1 MRALIS
7 LLLFVIPDSIEA
19 QDPPPR
25 IENLGV
31 GCCRMRIWA
40 VEGQA
45 EGTFQG
51 LRGTTRLTLS
61 PCKGSLCPGIGAID
75 STIAFQRNTAIEVYA
90 GRAVEKGVK
99 WGAAIGGLA
108 LTAYWLG
115 REDLPQ
121 EDSGKIGGGMVLGGI
136 AGAVI
141 GGLIGALIPRWAPV
155 VR

>member
-1 MRALIS
+1 MRALAS
-7 LLLFVIPDSIEA
+7 LLLILIPASIDA

-31 GCCRMRIWA
+31 SCCRMRIWA
-40 VEGQA
+40 VDGQA

-51 LRGTTRLTLS
+51 LTGTTRLTLS
-61 PCKGSLCPGIGAID
+61 PCKGSLCPGTGATD
-75 STIAFQRNTAIEVYA
+75 STIALQKNTAVEIYS

-115 REDLPQ
+115 RNDIDQ
-121 EDSGKIGGGMVLGGI
+121 EDSGKVGGGMVLGGI
-136 AGAVI
+136 TGAVI
-141 GGLIGALIPRWAPV
+141 GGLIGALIPRWVPV
-155 VR
+155 IR